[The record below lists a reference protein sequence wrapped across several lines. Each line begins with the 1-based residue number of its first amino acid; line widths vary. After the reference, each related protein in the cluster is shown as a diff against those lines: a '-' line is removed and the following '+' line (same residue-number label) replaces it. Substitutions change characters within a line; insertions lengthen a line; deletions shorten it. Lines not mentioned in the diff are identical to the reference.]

1 MLLLFLAAAA
11 STPPV
16 STPALMPPPEIGKTP
31 VFGVASASAQC
42 PPISRYEAAKRGGKL
57 KPDLLTELPTADLYK
72 AVYRRVGGCIA
83 PVIVRFGVG
92 R

>member
-11 STPPV
+11 SAAAPQPNVDKMPV
-16 STPALMPPPEIGKTP
+16 HDLG
-31 VFGVASASAQC
+31 ASIPQC

-57 KPDLLTELPTADLYK
+57 KPNLLNELPMADVYS
-72 AVYRRVGGCIA
+72 AVYRRVGGCVS
-83 PVIVRFGVG
+83 PVIVRYGVG